1 MDSDYKRYIPLHL
14 LLLPLHFT
22 HCCVRLQ
29 ACLIEEEDA
38 RRAADNAIKKTVAHL
53 NKARSDILFNKQD
66 LCWYPL
72 SPFPLLCLSF
82 PLLFLSLSSLSPL
95 SPLSSVSPFKIG
107 ATLVRMWL
115 RGCTCC
121 LGGGVRHHFII
132 HERACLVPLSLPP
145 VPPLL
150 HLPSCASPPAPP
162 LLCLPSLP
170 FPSWWVGVICRILY
184 KMFVY

>member
-1 MDSDYKRYIPLHL
+1 MYTPPLAYLLLSPCTKIIKNKHVFILVLGPAKLTMRCERAARSGEQVEGEAGERHEGSREGKKADKLKVHINSLEKMEADYKRYVPLHL

-53 NKARSDILFNKQD
+53 NKARSDIHFNEQD

-82 PLLFLSLSSLSPL
+82 PLLFLSLLLSSLSSLSPL
-95 SPLSSVSPFKIG
+95 SPLSSHLS
-107 ATLVRMWL
+107 
-115 RGCTCC
+115 
-121 LGGGVRHHFII
+121 HH
-132 HERACLVPLSLPP
+132 
-145 VPPLL
+145 
-150 HLPSCASPPAPP
+150 
-162 LLCLPSLP
+162 
-170 FPSWWVGVICRILY
+170 
-184 KMFVY
+184 